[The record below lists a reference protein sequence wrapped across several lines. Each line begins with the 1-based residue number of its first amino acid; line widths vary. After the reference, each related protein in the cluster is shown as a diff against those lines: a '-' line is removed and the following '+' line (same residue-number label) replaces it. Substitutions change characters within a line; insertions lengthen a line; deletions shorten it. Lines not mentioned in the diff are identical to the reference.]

1 MLDASTVATK
11 KIYYDDP
18 YAVTFE
24 ARVVSFEN
32 GDLVLDRTAFFP
44 EEGGQNPD
52 KGILAECHVA
62 DVKIKKGFIHHFLE
76 AEEGEA
82 LPDLREG
89 DLVTGTIDWDHRFSN
104 MQQHSGEHLFSGIA
118 HTLYGCENVGFHLSE
133 KEVTVDFD
141 RFLSDE
147 ELLIIEAR
155 VNEAISQN
163 VPSHVEILN
172 GREAEEAE
180 YRSKL
185 ALTKDVRV
193 VSFPGFDACACCAPH
208 VSRTGEIGLLKVVRA
223 IKWRTGVRVTILSG
237 SRAMALFDR
246 DHEILTRTAQY
257 LTTSVEGVYGQV
269 VKMKEELA
277 ALKAQLRAQAI
288 LSMRRKV
295 AQVESGEGNAVI
307 FETDVEQE
315 AAREAVNALVE
326 KKSGYCG
333 VFIGTDDTGYRY
345 IVGRKG
351 GDARVMNALLRERF
365 GARGGGQPAMVQGS
379 VACSGSEILALFEEI
394 RD

>member
-18 YAVTFE
+18 YAVTFV
-24 ARVVSFEN
+24 ARVVSFED
-32 GDLVLDRTAFFP
+32 GDLVLDQTAFFP

-52 KGILAECHVA
+52 RGILADCSVA
-62 DVKIKKGFIHHFLE
+62 DVKIKKGFIHHYLKPS
-76 AEEGEA
+76 EGEA
-82 LPDLREG
+82 MPDLKEG

-118 HTLYGCENVGFHLSE
+118 HTLYGCENVGFHLSD

-141 RFLSDE
+141 RFLTDE
-147 ELLIIEAR
+147 ELLLIEQR
-155 VNEAISQN
+155 VNEAIAHN
-163 VPSHVEILN
+163 VESRVEILN

-193 VSFPGFDACACCAPH
+193 VSFPGYDACACCAPH
-208 VSRTGEIGLLKVVRA
+208 VKRTGEIGLLKVVRA
-223 IKWRTGVRVTILSG
+223 IKWRTGIRVTLLCG
-237 SRAMALFDR
+237 GRAMALFDR

-295 AQVESGEGNAVI
+295 AAVESGAGNAVI
-307 FETDVEQE
+307 FETEVETE
-315 AAREAVNALVE
+315 AARDAVNVLVE

-333 VFIGTDDTGYRY
+333 VFIGTDGTGYRY
-345 IVGRKG
+345 IIGKRG
-351 GDARVMNALLRERF
+351 GDARVLNNLLKTRF
-365 GARGGGQPAMVQGS
+365 GARGGGQAAMVQGS
-379 VACSGSEILALFEEI
+379 VSCTGDEVRALFEEI
-394 RD
+394 GE

>member
-18 YAVTFE
+18 YTVSFE
-24 ARVVSFEN
+24 ARVVSFEE

-52 KGILAECHVA
+52 TGILADCRVA
-62 DVKIKKGFIHHFLE
+62 DVKIKKGFIHHYLE
-76 AEEGEA
+76 PLDGKK

-118 HTLYGCENVGFHLSE
+118 HSLYGCENVGFRLSD

-141 RFLSDE
+141 RFLTDE
-147 ELLIIEAR
+147 ELLIIEER
-155 VNEAISQN
+155 VNEAIALN
-163 VPSHVEILN
+163 VASRVEILN
-172 GREAEEAE
+172 GQEALEAE

-185 ALTKDVRV
+185 TLTKDVRV

-208 VSRTGEIGLLKVVRA
+208 VARTGEIGLLKVVRA
-223 IKWRTGVRVTILSG
+223 IKWKNGVRVTILSG
-237 SRAMALFDR
+237 KCAMELFDK
-246 DHEILTRTAQY
+246 DHEILKRTAQY

-295 AQVESGEGNAVI
+295 AQMETGDGNAVI
-307 FETDVEQE
+307 FESEVEQE
-315 AAREAVNALVE
+315 AAREAVNAMVE

-333 VFIGTDDTGYRY
+333 VFIGTDETGYRY
-345 IVGRKG
+345 IVGRRG
-351 GDARVMNALLRERF
+351 GDARVMNALLKERF
-365 GARGGGQPAMVQGS
+365 NARGGGQAAMVQGS
-379 VACSGSEILALFEEI
+379 VTCTGDEVRALFEETGE
-394 RD
+394 